1 MAPGKL
7 AALASPW
14 SFRVEPA
21 FLRDWS
27 KGTDMLNNRVL
38 VVLPLSLFTA
48 MVGLGIIAPLM
59 PIYARSLG
67 ATGIWLGVILAGF
80 SLSRIIFMPLVGKLS
95 DRRGRKIFLCLGL
108 LMYALISLG
117 YLGARGLYQLMGV
130 RLLHGFSSAMV
141 IPIGMAYIGEISPKG
156 KEGSYLGIFNLS
168 LFLGWGSGP
177 LVGGFL
183 VDSFGFA
190 SAFYTLACLSALALV
205 LIMIF
210 LPVEQNR
217 PSKTSP
223 RESTS
228 LRQLLKT
235 PSMRAIMCIQ
245 AAGAAGRGSLMAFLP
260 IFAESLGIKAS
271 GVGLLVSVN
280 ILLAALLQGPFG
292 KIADKYSKVFLV
304 VLGSTIASCA
314 ILIMPLVPSFR
325 GLLLMGIVMGA
336 GGGISLPAVAA
347 IGAKLGRS
355 AGMGTTM
362 GLLNTGKDMG
372 IIVGAMVGG
381 LAMDLLGLT
390 PVFYLV
396 GILGLVGTIAFYQ
409 LMS

>member
-1 MAPGKL
+1 
-7 AALASPW
+7 
-14 SFRVEPA
+14 
-21 FLRDWS
+21 
-27 KGTDMLNNRVL
+27 MLNKRAL
-38 VVLPLSLFTA
+38 VVLSLSIFAVL
-48 MVGLGIIAPLM
+48 VGLGIIAPVM
-59 PIYARSLG
+59 PIYAHSLG
-67 ATGIWLGVILAGF
+67 ATGIWLGVIYAGF
-80 SLSRIIFMPLVGKLS
+80 SFSRIIFMPLVGKLS

-117 YLGARGLYQLMGV
+117 YIGAESLYQLAGI

-190 SAFYTLACLSALALV
+190 SAFYALGCLSAVALV
-205 LIMIF
+205 LIVIF
-210 LPVEQNR
+210 LPEERNQSSR
-217 PSKTSP
+217 TASRK
-223 RESTS
+223 STS
-228 LRQLLKT
+228 LRQLLKI
-235 PSMRAIMCIQ
+235 PSMRAIMCVQ
-245 AAGAAGRGSLMAFLP
+245 AAGATGRGFLMAFLP
-260 IFAESLGIKAS
+260 VFAESLGIEAS

-314 ILIMPLVPSFR
+314 ILVMPMIPSFR

-336 GGGISLPAVAA
+336 GGGISQPAVVAM
-347 IGAKLGRS
+347 GVKLGRT
-355 AGMGTTM
+355 AGMGTAM
-362 GLLNTGKDMG
+362 GLLSTGISIG
-372 IIVGAMVGG
+372 IIVGSTVGG
-381 LAMDLLGLT
+381 LAMDLIGLT
-390 PVFYLV
+390 SVFYLI
-396 GILGLVGTIAFYQ
+396 GTLGLVGTIIFYQ
-409 LMS
+409 LMSQKY

>member
-1 MAPGKL
+1 
-7 AALASPW
+7 
-14 SFRVEPA
+14 
-21 FLRDWS
+21 
-27 KGTDMLNNRVL
+27 MLNNRAL

-80 SLSRIIFMPLVGKLS
+80 SLSKVIFMPLIGRLS

-117 YLGARGLYQLMGV
+117 YLGAGGLYQLVGM
-130 RLLHGFSSAMV
+130 RILHGFSSAMV
-141 IPIGMAYIGEISPKG
+141 IPIGMAYIGEISPEG

-177 LVGGFL
+177 LLGGFL

-190 SAFYTLACLSALALV
+190 SAFYALGCLSALALV

-210 LPVEQNR
+210 LPGQQNWA
-217 PSKTSP
+217 SKTSS

-228 LRQLLKT
+228 LRQLLRI

-245 AAGAAGRGSLMAFLP
+245 AAGAAGRGALMAFLP
-260 IFAESLGIKAS
+260 VFAESLGIKTS
-271 GVGLLVSVN
+271 EVGLLVSVN
-280 ILLAALLQGPFG
+280 ILLAALLQGLFG
-292 KIADKYSKVFLV
+292 RIADKYSRVFLV

-336 GGGISLPAVAA
+336 GGGIYRPAVTA
-347 IGAKLGRS
+347 IGAKLGKS

-362 GLLNTGKDMG
+362 GLLNTGISMG
-372 IIVGAMVGG
+372 MVVGAMVGG

-390 PVFYLV
+390 YVFYFV
-396 GILGLVGTIAFYQ
+396 GTLGLVGSITFYQ